1 MTRHEQN
8 LSRNMKTTDY
18 TLAEIDDYIAVRK
31 LVTRK
36 EMRLAHEYEKSLEWR
51 HMEKLHLLREDLNK
65 DTDRKYYENNNLMAI
80 GITGCIPGKAIRMN
94 SNRHNRANIIYDD
107 DKLPCVVNGI
117 EIPKHLR
124 RTLDLILKH
133 GKNKQ
138 VSINLI
144 MCDNSSNYHAA
155 EVKYYRNISA
165 IMAILGLPKKTDVSK

>member
-1 MTRHEQN
+1 
-8 LSRNMKTTDY
+8 MKTTDF

-31 LVTRK
+31 YVTRK
-36 EMRLAHEYEKSLEWR
+36 EMRLAHEYEKTLEWR

-94 SNRHNRANIIYDD
+94 SNRHNRAKIIYDD
-107 DKLPCVVNGI
+107 DNLPCDVNGI

-124 RTLDLILKH
+124 RTLDLILTH

-138 VSINLI
+138 LSISLI
-144 MCDNSSNYHAA
+144 MCAKGVCFKTA
-155 EVKYYRNISA
+155 ESKYYYDLKALSKLLR
-165 IMAILGLPKKTDVSK
+165 KKNKKSFPEVQGK

>member
-1 MTRHEQN
+1 
-8 LSRNMKTTDY
+8 MKTTDY

-65 DTDRKYYENNNLMAI
+65 DTDRKHYENNNLMAI
-80 GITGCIPGKAIRMN
+80 GITGCIPGKVIPMN
-94 SNRHNRANIIYDD
+94 SHHHNRANIIYDD
-107 DKLPCVVNGI
+107 DNLPCVVNGV

-138 VSINLI
+138 VSISLI
-144 MCDNSSNYHAA
+144 MCAKGVCFKTA
-155 EVKYYRNISA
+155 ESKYYYDLNALSKRLQMKN
-165 IMAILGLPKKTDVSK
+165 KKSFSKVQGK